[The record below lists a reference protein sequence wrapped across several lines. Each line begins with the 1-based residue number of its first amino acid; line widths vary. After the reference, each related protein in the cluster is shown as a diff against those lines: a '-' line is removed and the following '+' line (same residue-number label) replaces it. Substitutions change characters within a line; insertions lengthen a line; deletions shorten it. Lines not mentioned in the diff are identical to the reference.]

1 MKVETERLKIK
12 VRDCFDKDDDRK
24 RLKEMKVLVG
34 KRDARKRPKKDGKSF
49 RKEWGKAGKK
59 GIRQERVWKDV
70 IFEKT
75 VRSFREKKIK

>member
-49 RKEWGKAGKK
+49 RKE
-59 GIRQERVWKDV
+59 
-70 IFEKT
+70 
-75 VRSFREKKIK
+75 